1 MRDPYEVLGIRPDA
15 TDTEVKNAYRRLAR
29 KYHPDNYASDPAKA
43 EEAEEMMKEINAAY
57 DEIQARRSGKGTHS
71 SEYGFTDVR
80 RMIQQGRF
88 GEADRLLSA
97 VPESQRTAEWHYLKS
112 IVLTRRGWVND
123 AMRELETACRMDP
136 GNVEYQRAKE
146 MFNQTAAGYGSTYY
160 GQTGTRR
167 AQSQSDCDACTVC
180 QGLICADCCCECM
193 GGDLIRCC

>member
-43 EEAEEMMKEINAAY
+43 EEAEEKMKEINAAY
-57 DEIQARRSGKGTHS
+57 DEIQARRAGKGTHS
-71 SEYGFTDVR
+71 SEYGFTEVR

-97 VPESQRTAEWHYLKS
+97 VPEEQRTAEWHYLRS

-160 GQTGTRR
+160 GQTGTRPV
-167 AQSQSDCDACTVC
+167 QTCSGCDVC

>member
-80 RMIQQGRF
+80 HALFHRDRVFTPEEYVQLLGTYSDHIAIEETVRNRF
-88 GEADRLLSA
+88 FGKIADA
-97 VPESQRTAEWHYLKS
+97 
-112 IVLTRRGWVND
+112 IRRHGGTITICD
-123 AMRELETACRMDP
+123 TMDLELARKP
-136 GNVEYQRAKE
+136 
-146 MFNQTAAGYGSTYY
+146 
-160 GQTGTRR
+160 
-167 AQSQSDCDACTVC
+167 
-180 QGLICADCCCECM
+180 
-193 GGDLIRCC
+193 